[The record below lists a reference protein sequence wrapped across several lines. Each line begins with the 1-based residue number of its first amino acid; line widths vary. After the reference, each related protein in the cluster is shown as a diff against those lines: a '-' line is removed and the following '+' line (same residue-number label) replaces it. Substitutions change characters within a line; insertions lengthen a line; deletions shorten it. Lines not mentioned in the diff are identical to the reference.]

1 MGESGNLFNIPAY
14 IKIGNKKFRVIKL
27 GANGLILENK
37 PEIPLEEI
45 ITVDFIFPYDAYN
58 ELVIPKL
65 KIRCQE
71 ENGKLYCQFKDLSRE
86 QEDIIRFIIREHLW
100 KRIISIP
107 SEFMNYTQDK
117 KVREELLILQRDLS
131 LKDKIH
137 KILLVAVLMFVGSLL
152 TLTANSFLKEESKPL
167 SIKYSERSENFEK
180 GSLKRPS
187 IPKKE
192 NYQLENSIL
201 KENNQPEKPQ
211 QTVKVAEKSKT
222 LEETNFNPE
231 VRFLEDP
238 QKGKKSKDPTTRLSP
253 KRNYYCVQVASD
265 TLPDRLIL
273 LAKELEDLPF
283 VRVEKVGRF
292 YTLRIGFSQTHREGK
307 ILAEKVKERIQG
319 EIFLRICAYRPKRWI
334 YPQTEER

>member
-1 MGESGNLFNIPAY
+1 MGESENLFDIPAY
-14 IKIGNKKFRVIKL
+14 IRTGNKKLRVIKL

-45 ITVDFIFPYDAYN
+45 ITVEFIFPYDAYN
-58 ELVIPKL
+58 ELIIPKL
-65 KIRCQE
+65 KIKCKE
-71 ENGKLYCQFKDLSRE
+71 ANGKLYCQFIDPSKE
-86 QEDIIRFIIREHLW
+86 QEDLIRFIIREHLW

-152 TLTANSFLKEESKPL
+152 TLTASSFLKEEPKPL
-167 SIKYSERSENFEK
+167 SISIKYSERSENFEK
-180 GSLKRPS
+180 NSFKYPP
-187 IPKKE
+187 IPEKE
-192 NYQLENSIL
+192 NTQPENPIS
-201 KENNQPEKPQ
+201 KDNNQTTKPQ
-211 QTVKVAEKSKT
+211 QTTEKSVTSKETNSIQEVKYPENLRKEEKSKDST
-222 LEETNFNPE
+222 I
-231 VRFLEDP
+231 
-238 QKGKKSKDPTTRLSP
+238 KLSP

-265 TLPDRLIL
+265 TLPDRLIP
-273 LAKELEDLPF
+273 LAKKLEDLPF

-292 YTLRIGFSQTHREGK
+292 YTLRIGFSRTHREGK

-319 EIFLRICAYRPKRWI
+319 KIFLRICAYRPKRWI